1 MRKPHLVVSRETKA
15 PVRALNPFSATMKRN
30 LALSLLLG
38 LTLAVYFRATLN
50 PFIQHDDQDY
60 VLENQHVQQGL
71 NAATLRWALTS
82 TEESNWHPLTWLS
95 HALDCQLFGLN
106 PAGHHF
112 TNVLL
117 HVLNV
122 GLLFWL
128 LWRATGAIGRSFMVA
143 ALFALHPLN
152 VESVAWVAERKNVLC
167 MFFFLLTLGAYG
179 WYTRRPG
186 WKRYLAVA
194 GLFVLALAAKP
205 MAVTLPC
212 VLLLVDFWPLRRVQS
227 REAPSEEFP
236 VTQQPLGRLVLEK
249 LPLLA
254 LSVASS
260 VITVIA
266 QKGAIK
272 QHLSFSPRLV
282 NALYAYA
289 MYLLKML
296 WPAHLAALYPYEGA
310 RLPAWQAFLWFAL
323 LGSITAI
330 VWHERKRLYPPVGWF
345 WYLGTLVPMIGLVQV
360 GDQGMADRYTYLP
373 LVGIFVMVVWG
384 VADWVPAGQLKQR
397 WCLLAVGIIL
407 AVLSVLTWRQI
418 RTWRSGHDL
427 WSHTLQVTKDNYLA
441 EEYMAFELVSQSRQT
456 TGPERCTDE
465 IFTHFQTYEAR
476 VVYVLGEFYWKV
488 QAGETC
494 KVSDYVSPP
503 MILSREQTGQEEIWT
518 LGEYIEPETLW
529 SAFHLTMALPPRVG
543 VAPNQP
549 SPYKAK
555 SSEILKLFGYFCLAA
570 ILIHLVLSLLAQNK
584 LVYENQFIF
593 QQAMKEKALVTDFFE
608 ISGHSSNVVIKST
621 ANVNNNWIY
630 LHLALINEEGQAYDF
645 GREISYYHGVE
656 GGERWSE
663 GGTSDEATLPAIPAG
678 KYYLRIEPESS
689 SPIINYT
696 IRVYRDV
703 PRWSFFILALAVL
716 CLVPILMWWR
726 SGRFEAARWS
736 EGDSA

>member
-1 MRKPHLVVSRETKA
+1 
-15 PVRALNPFSATMKRN
+15 
-30 LALSLLLG
+30 
-38 LTLAVYFRATLN
+38 
-50 PFIQHDDQDY
+50 
-60 VLENQHVQQGL
+60 
-71 NAATLRWALTS
+71 
-82 TEESNWHPLTWLS
+82 
-95 HALDCQLFGLN
+95 
-106 PAGHHF
+106 
-112 TNVLL
+112 
-117 HVLNV
+117 
-122 GLLFWL
+122 
-128 LWRATGAIGRSFMVA
+128 MVA

-236 VTQQPLGRLVLEK
+236 VPQQPLGRLVLEK

-418 RTWRSGHDL
+418 RTWRSGYDL

-465 IFTHFQTYEAR
+465 IFTHFQNAVRINPSDALGVLNFGACLLERGQLEKAIQEDRSLPDLTKDKTLVVRSLADLATAYSRQKDYATAQQNYRKALALDPENSTVRMELAIVEIERRIQDRASSAAAHPSADAYFRLGQVQQVAGQVAQASVSYETALKLNPGLSKAKNALNGGGIVEAIKEYKAFLDEQPDSSSLMKGSIDLGAAYRGLGDYVTARRYYLEALKLDPGNELVRTNLNELNVNEMIQRLSTSAAINPSPEAYLRLGRIQQFAGQITEARKSYQAALKLDPKFPEAR
-476 VVYVLGEFYWKV
+476 VALSGLESE
-488 QAGETC
+488 AG
-494 KVSDYVSPP
+494 S
-503 MILSREQTGQEEIWT
+503 MR
-518 LGEYIEPETLW
+518 
-529 SAFHLTMALPPRVG
+529 
-543 VAPNQP
+543 
-549 SPYKAK
+549 
-555 SSEILKLFGYFCLAA
+555 
-570 ILIHLVLSLLAQNK
+570 
-584 LVYENQFIF
+584 
-593 QQAMKEKALVTDFFE
+593 
-608 ISGHSSNVVIKST
+608 
-621 ANVNNNWIY
+621 
-630 LHLALINEEGQAYDF
+630 
-645 GREISYYHGVE
+645 
-656 GGERWSE
+656 
-663 GGTSDEATLPAIPAG
+663 
-678 KYYLRIEPESS
+678 
-689 SPIINYT
+689 
-696 IRVYRDV
+696 
-703 PRWSFFILALAVL
+703 
-716 CLVPILMWWR
+716 
-726 SGRFEAARWS
+726 
-736 EGDSA
+736 